1 MNFISQAS
9 DLESLALSV
18 PDSAGVQFI
27 PAFNGLGSPYWRG
40 EVRGSISGLSQA
52 VSKGNIARAL
62 IEALAFQVRAMTDSF
77 VANGLGVKELR
88 CDGGAA
94 AMDLLMQL
102 QATHSKSPVLRSKS
116 LEATARGAACIAGLG
131 TMWQSLEELANLWE
145 PDKRFEPE
153 DPVFADL
160 AYATW
165 SRMLERS

>member
-1 MNFISQAS
+1 
-9 DLESLALSV
+9 
-18 PDSAGVQFI
+18 
-27 PAFNGLGSPYWRG
+27 
-40 EVRGSISGLSQA
+40 
-52 VSKGNIARAL
+52 
-62 IEALAFQVRAMTDSF
+62 MTDSF